1 MTASPRVT
9 LAVAVADNGVIGR
22 EGALPWRLPEDLRRF
37 KAATLDK
44 PVLMGRK
51 TFESIGRALP
61 GRLNIVLTR
70 QPDWRP
76 VDPDVRVVADLAA
89 AFVAAGE
96 APEVTV
102 IGGAEIYALAL
113 PLATRVLL
121 TLVHASPE
129 GDARLPPFDP
139 ALWRETSREAWPA
152 DERHA
157 HAMSFV
163 VLERRHDRHGTAI
176 RA

>member
-1 MTASPRVT
+1 MASPPRIT

-22 EGALPWRLPEDLRRF
+22 DGALPWRLPEDLRRF
-37 KAATLDK
+37 KAATMGR
-44 PVLMGRK
+44 PVVMGRK

-70 QPDWRP
+70 QPGWR
-76 VDPDVRVVADLAA
+76 VDDAGVRVVPDLPSALAA
-89 AFVAAGE
+89 AGD

-113 PLATRVLL
+113 PRASRILL
-121 TLVHASPE
+121 TEVHAAPE
-129 GDARLPPFDP
+129 GDAYMPPFSREG
-139 ALWRETSREAWPA
+139 WREVARERFAA

-157 HAMSFV
+157 HDMSFV
-163 VLERRHDRHGTAI
+163 VLDRVDGVDPV
-176 RA
+176 

>member
-1 MTASPRVT
+1 MHASPRIT

-22 EGALPWRLPEDLRRF
+22 GGALPWRLPEDLRRF
-37 KAATLDK
+37 KAATLGK

-70 QPDWRP
+70 HAGWRP
-76 VDPDVRVVADLAA
+76 ADPAVRVAADLDAA
-89 AFVAAGE
+89 LALAGD

-102 IGGAEIYALAL
+102 IGGSEIYALAL
-113 PLATRVLL
+113 PRASRVLV
-121 TLVHASPE
+121 TEVHATPE
-129 GDARLPPFDP
+129 GDTLLPRFDP
-139 ALWRETSREAWPA
+139 LEWREVSRERWPA

-157 HAMSFV
+157 HDMSFV
-163 VLERRHDRHGTAI
+163 VLERATVNRR
-176 RA
+176 